1 MALAIGG
8 CSDDKPKHITMDASH
23 IPLADIQTPTVIA
36 QARLDTNAAITG
48 IDAVA
53 GGDAPMSVADIEK
66 RLKTLGF
73 AVKVKKG
80 NFPLFFGHA
89 DGVQH
94 GTIDP
99 EGRST
104 ISAAKAYSQGGRNI
118 FETLRVEMIFNHV
131 EVIDDQGSSHRR
143 ASAGKLEKSSL

>member
-23 IPLADIQTPTVIA
+23 IPLPDIKTPTVIA

-53 GGDAPMSVADIEK
+53 GGEAPMSVADIER

-73 AVKVKKG
+73 AVEVKKG
-80 NFPLFFGHA
+80 NYPLFFGHA
-89 DGVQH
+89 GGVQH
-94 GTIDP
+94 GIIDP

-104 ISAAKAYSQGGRNI
+104 ISAAKAYSQGGA
-118 FETLRVEMIFNHV
+118 TSSKPS
-131 EVIDDQGSSHRR
+131 GSR
-143 ASAGKLEKSSL
+143 